1 MTNAA
6 CEKCMA
12 LLKTMLFTILVPCAV
27 TIYIPYWLLS
37 ARPPSPLMPASA
49 VQYFGLLLI
58 MPGAFVYLRC
68 AFDFAFAGHGTPA
81 PIDPPRK
88 LVVQG
93 LYSCVR
99 NPMYVGVLAVL
110 VGEAMFFASLAL
122 LQMAG
127 IMFLLFH
134 LFILFYE
141 EPALNRQFG
150 ESYRRYC
157 AAVPR
162 WLPRFHH

>member
-6 CEKCMA
+6 YEKCMA
-12 LLKTMLFTILVPCAV
+12 LPN
-27 TIYIPYWLLS
+27 
-37 ARPPSPLMPASA
+37 
-49 VQYFGLLLI
+49 
-58 MPGAFVYLRC
+58 
-68 AFDFAFAGHGTPA
+68 
-81 PIDPPRK
+81 DPPRK

-134 LFILFYE
+134 LFIVFYE
-141 EPALNRQFG
+141 EPALKRQFG

-162 WLPRFHH
+162 WLSRFHH